1 VLLAGLLS
9 CRSVVGP
16 PDTDGELSAKVG
28 PAVFS
33 ANTVFAAFDDSEFT
47 ISALEEGEHGPRSIT
62 ITVRNVKHP
71 GTFDLAHSGNAGS
84 YAEALAEHTQS
95 WLCATNQGA
104 GSVVITELSSTRVAG
119 TFSFVAPAL
128 ITSGAMGTKVI
139 SSGSFDVKPWR
150 D

>member
-1 VLLAGLLS
+1 LFS
-9 CRSVVGP
+9 CRAAVAP
-16 PDTDGELSAKVG
+16 PVTDGDLSAKVG
-28 PAVFS
+28 AGGFS
-33 ANTVFAAFDDSEFT
+33 ANTVLAAFDESEFT
-47 ISALEEGEHGPRSIT
+47 ISAFEEGERGPRSIT

-104 GSVVITELSSTRVAG
+104 GSVVIAELSSTRVAG